1 MDLTEAD
8 SIKKRWQEL
17 QKEKWGKH
25 KYTETIQ
32 LVTHTQNKWVNEE
45 IKEEIRKYFK
55 TNLFA

>member
-1 MDLTEAD
+1 M
-8 SIKKRWQEL
+8 KL

-45 IKEEIRKYFK
+45 IKEIRKYFK
-55 TNLFA
+55 TNVFA